1 MICGNGTVS
10 GTVTLLKDVK
20 EKVNNWR
27 TDKTI
32 TVSLGT
38 YRVEWSED
46 NTYVIYNYGKLTL
59 RGTSSTSQA
68 NIGSTQYSNTNG
80 IYNGSNGT
88 LICWYLSFNSYK
100 TSLSNNGT
108 AYIYY
113 SDMSP
118 VSSNAIYSSG
128 GTIDLSGS
136 TLSVQGSSSPTVRI
150 INTTLNFKSG
160 TITSALAGKAIYAS
174 GTSVLNV
181 SGGTISSDTRT
192 SCNDSLVGVY
202 GDSAKM
208 NMTGGTINN
217 TKHNMAVAVDGQS
230 SFTMS
235 GGTINASSYHALK
248 TESKANP
255 SINITGGKIS
265 HTTASTTSGSVTTFW
280 CAILVEMKDTST
292 SSRNYINIT
301 GGTIT
306 SKNASVIGISDKG
319 TGRAAITIGNSST
332 TYTNSTPELISYESY
347 IVDASNT
354 PNKPSVYFYNGSMT
368 SKQSSYNNN
377 CNAYVRSGYSRKSNY
392 GSPHGAYY
400 YHTLTK
406 N

>member
-10 GTVTLLKDVK
+10 GTVTLLKNVK
-20 EKVNNWR
+20 EKINNKR

-108 AYIYY
+108 AYIHY

-160 TITSALAGKAIYAS
+160 TITSALGEKLYMLQ
-174 GTSVLNV
+174 THQ
-181 SGGTISSDTRT
+181 
-192 SCNDSLVGVY
+192 Y
-202 GDSAKM
+202 
-208 NMTGGTINN
+208 
-217 TKHNMAVAVDGQS
+217 
-230 SFTMS
+230 
-235 GGTINASSYHALK
+235 
-248 TESKANP
+248 
-255 SINITGGKIS
+255 
-265 HTTASTTSGSVTTFW
+265 
-280 CAILVEMKDTST
+280 
-292 SSRNYINIT
+292 
-301 GGTIT
+301 
-306 SKNASVIGISDKG
+306 
-319 TGRAAITIGNSST
+319 
-332 TYTNSTPELISYESY
+332 
-347 IVDASNT
+347 
-354 PNKPSVYFYNGSMT
+354 
-368 SKQSSYNNN
+368 
-377 CNAYVRSGYSRKSNY
+377 
-392 GSPHGAYY
+392 
-400 YHTLTK
+400 
-406 N
+406 